1 MGHSFLGPLSTP
13 PDAGISAMRMGGAP
27 GQKLVPQQS
36 FCGPRSEQQEGL
48 GRQGALW
55 ALHEQLWDWGQKGI
69 NTQERGSSLG
79 FQTTMQ
85 KKGGRW
91 QT

>member
-1 MGHSFLGPLSTP
+1 
-13 PDAGISAMRMGGAP
+13 MRMGGAP
-27 GQKLVPQQS
+27 RQELVPQQS
-36 FCGPRSEQQEGL
+36 FCGPRSEQQEAL
-48 GRQGALW
+48 GRHGALW
-55 ALHEQLWDWGQKGI
+55 TLHEQLWDLEQKGI
-69 NTQERGSSLG
+69 NTQEHCSSLG